1 MDQQL
6 DSANNSHPH
15 ILGYRIAGILLS
27 GSCQQNGVSGQ
38 WRSVLTYAAESY
50 SGSDYPGY
58 FHSLYRRILQR
69 RDSALE
75 SFRSISMPDCR
86 RLARLPQNINCEFF
100 ILG

>member
-38 WRSVLTYAAESY
+38 RRSVLTYAAESY